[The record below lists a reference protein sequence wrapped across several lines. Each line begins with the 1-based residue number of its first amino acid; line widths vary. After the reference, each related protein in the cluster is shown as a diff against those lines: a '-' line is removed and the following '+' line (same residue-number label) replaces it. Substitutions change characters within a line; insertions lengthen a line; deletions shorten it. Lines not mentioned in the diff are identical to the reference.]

1 MKMTKKVLAA
11 GLAAAMALSLAG
23 CGGNSGT
30 AATQAETQAQG
41 DTKAEE
47 AKTDKGGAPEGA
59 AAEGTA
65 DMPKMTMSIGHN
77 GNMESLNQYVAEQA
91 KILLEEKS
99 GGNITVNIYP
109 NAQLGSESDMLT
121 SCQEGDLTFLV
132 SGMHA
137 LVNTIPAGAIVDIP
151 FLYDDVEQAR
161 AAFSDPTVRELL
173 NRDHEKVGLKM
184 LLLADQGF
192 RCLTTNKE
200 IKTAD
205 DVVGLNIRT
214 LTNPDQVEFWK
225 MLGANPTPIDFSELY
240 LSLQQGVIDSQEN
253 PYNIINDNKLYE
265 VQKYFTNSNHVYHTV
280 NMLVGTKTYD
290 ALPDVYKELVGEV
303 CAEVEK
309 MACEEA
315 DRTLDTFKQNLIDNG
330 MVFIDFN
337 ELGTI
342 RGDLKAKTDGIVDIV
357 KNTCQD
363 DELVDAYLKAV
374 EAATK

>member
-11 GLAAAMALSLAG
+11 GMAAVMAVSMAG
-23 CGGNSGT
+23 CGGKTEPSGAST
-30 AATQAETQAQG
+30 PAAQAPA

-47 AKTDKGGAPEGA
+47 KKADNGGGAEGSS
-59 AAEGTA
+59 E
-65 DMPKMTMSIGHN
+65 MPKITMSIGHN
-77 GNMESLNQYVAEQA
+77 GNMESLNQYVAEQVKA
-91 KILLEEKS
+91 LLEEKS

-151 FLYDDVEQAR
+151 FLYDDVNQAR

-184 LLLADQGF
+184 VLLADQGF
-192 RCLTTNKE
+192 RCLTSNKE

-205 DVVGLNIRT
+205 DVTGLNIRT

-290 ALPDVYKELVGEV
+290 ALPDVYKELVAEV
-303 CAEVEK
+303 CTEVEK

-330 MVFIDFN
+330 MVYIDFN

-342 RGDLKAKTDGIVDIV
+342 RADLKAKTDGIVDVV
-357 KNTCQD
+357 KKTCQD

-374 EAATK
+374 EAAVK